1 MIQSLKQIDPE
12 IRKWVARI
20 LILFGI
26 AIAYSPYWI
35 DSILEKEILESM
47 SGPMMS
53 VGWWILG
60 LGLVLYFFNM
70 WLEIKS
76 ENKNTD

>member
-20 LILFGI
+20 FILLGI

-35 DSILEKEILESM
+35 DSIFEKEILESL
-47 SGPMMS
+47 SGPMMTA
-53 VGWWILG
+53 GWWILG
-60 LGLVLYFFNM
+60 LGLLLYIFNM
-70 WLEIKS
+70 WVDIKS
-76 ENKNTD
+76 ENKNTE